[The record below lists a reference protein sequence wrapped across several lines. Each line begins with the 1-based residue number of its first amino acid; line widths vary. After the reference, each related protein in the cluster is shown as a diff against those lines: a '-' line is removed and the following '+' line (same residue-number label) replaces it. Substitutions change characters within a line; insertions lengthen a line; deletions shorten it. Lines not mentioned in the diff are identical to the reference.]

1 MRAEL
6 IKLRSLPT
14 PRWLAGVALVFV
26 LLGLAA
32 TLKWG
37 PGPDLVAVELSV
49 AFPTSVLSVL
59 FGAWLFGVEFGQ
71 GTISWCLTG
80 DPRRGVLILR
90 KLLFGLLAVGLFT
103 ALLYLVSFT
112 FFDLASRQHSG
123 AIGSGDYLE
132 IAVSSVLA
140 NFAFMVVGMAFS
152 LITAS
157 MGGGITLALIFLFV
171 LSTAISAV
179 PGLGDW
185 SFLAALADLEEGLG
199 LDDSGVAGG
208 GPTGRAAAIFI
219 GWPLLLMLIG
229 WIRFRRSEVR

>member
-1 MRAEL
+1 MKAEL

-14 PRWLAGVALVFV
+14 PRWLAALALAFT

-32 TLKWG
+32 TLRWG

-49 AFPTSVLSVL
+49 AFPTSVLAVI

-80 DPRRGVLILR
+80 DPRRGRMVFR
-90 KLLFGLLAVGLFT
+90 KLLFGLVAAGLFT
-103 ALLYLVSFT
+103 ALIYLVSFT
-112 FFDLASRQHSG
+112 FFDLASRQHAGSLDSQEYLDI
-123 AIGSGDYLE
+123 AI
-132 IAVSSVLA
+132 SSVLA
-140 NFAFMVVGMAFS
+140 NLAFMAVGMAFA

-171 LSTAISAV
+171 LSAAISAV

-185 SFLAALADLEEGLG
+185 SFLAGLTDLEESLG
-199 LDDSGVAGG
+199 LDDTGTGG
-208 GPTGRAAAIFI
+208 DGSLVRAAAIFL
-219 GWPLLLMLIG
+219 GWPLLLMLVG
-229 WIRFRRSEVR
+229 WLRFRRSEIR